1 MLILWSRDR
10 TLSTLNIEHLREIVA
25 IRDRERWRDRERE
38 TRVMVCILLHV
49 NMNIIALTGN

>member
-38 TRVMVCILLHV
+38 RQ
-49 NMNIIALTGN
+49 G